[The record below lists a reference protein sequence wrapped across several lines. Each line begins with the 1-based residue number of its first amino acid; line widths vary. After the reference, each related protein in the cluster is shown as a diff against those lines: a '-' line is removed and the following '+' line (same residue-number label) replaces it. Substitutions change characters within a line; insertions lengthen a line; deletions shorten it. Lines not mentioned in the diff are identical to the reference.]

1 MTRWTLFLVIGGC
14 GSAHVGAHPG
24 GTSTPTR
31 HDGGVAAVA
40 MDVAMDDGGAVAM
53 DDGGA
58 VASDN
63 GGMAADGAT
72 SPSDP
77 GSMGSDDAGTA
88 PPGPVVPP
96 DSGPPP
102 ADPCVAQGTCPANTW
117 VNVTPKGI
125 TIPTSGLRSVVR
137 DPSRPSDLYLGSGEA
152 GIWKSTDG
160 GATFRTTGG
169 GLISDLYSFSMD
181 PYDINHLISGLHE
194 HDGIA
199 ESIDAGETWHM
210 VGTAGF
216 PTGGISWFPTFLDT
230 GAANTTSKT
239 WFAIAQNGGSP
250 VVTRDGGN
258 TWTIPTGLQ
267 TIQHPHGEAQIFQR
281 QRTLFVPGV
290 NGGAGDGVYRST
302 DFGATFT
309 RVTKP
314 IAASIAWGSPN
325 HVYSMWAWSCFGCVI
340 DPKFMVGSANGDT
353 WTSPGVP
360 KTMLMG
366 ADHVAVT
373 SDGSHYIFVAATRST
388 GLWRYVEQ

>member
-1 MTRWTLFLVIGGC
+1 
-14 GSAHVGAHPG
+14 
-24 GTSTPTR
+24 
-31 HDGGVAAVA
+31 
-40 MDVAMDDGGAVAM
+40 
-53 DDGGA
+53 
-58 VASDN
+58 
-63 GGMAADGAT
+63 
-72 SPSDP
+72 
-77 GSMGSDDAGTA
+77 
-88 PPGPVVPP
+88 
-96 DSGPPP
+96 
-102 ADPCVAQGTCPANTW
+102 
-117 VNVTPKGI
+117 VTPKGI

-152 GIWKSTDG
+152 GIWKSTDYGNTWAMINKAFGYVPQGLCFAVLPTQPTTLLVGASCACGKVHKSTDG

-169 GLISDLYSFSMD
+169 GLVSDLYSFSMD

-216 PTGGISWFPTFLDT
+216 PSGGISWFPTFLDT

-281 QRTLFVPGV
+281 QRTIFVPGV

-373 SDGSHYIFVAATRST
+373 SDGSHYIFVAAMRST